1 MTTDEIINYL
11 ISNNIPSA
19 GLKSVLQEA
28 DLCKFAQKK
37 YGVTILLEAKKT
49 AKSILANIESATI

>member
-1 MTTDEIINYL
+1 MTTDEISNYL

-19 GLKSVLQEA
+19 GLKSLFQEA

-37 YGVTILLEAKKT
+37 YGATTLLEAKKT
-49 AKSILANIESATI
+49 AKSILANLESVII